1 MIFSEMGKYRQN
13 LGFSLWLCA
22 RMPIS
27 EHVCTYAS
35 VEGQAR
41 FRVKGFTL
49 AMLSL
54 RCLLMSPWGCR
65 AGS

>member
-1 MIFSEMGKYRQN
+1 MIFSEMGKHRQN

-35 VEGQAR
+35 VVGQAC
-41 FRVKGFTL
+41 FRVKGFPL

-54 RCLLMSPWGCR
+54 RRLLMAPWGCC